1 MTKVSSKD
9 WMTAFPH
16 KFIGGLGVCVFGM
29 CLSVS
34 AEESHVAGI
43 IAEVRDS
50 VAKLRSVDLDAVP
63 MAFWDFDGTIIKGDS
78 GLDYEEGGKV
88 CYRGLIP
95 ETIRAGVCPAYK
107 GEDGV
112 RRWKAEWSR
121 MKEHGSWLSQG
132 FDVQMYHGV
141 EARVLDE
148 FCERNL
154 RENRMFDWFFT
165 SSLAIWK
172 ALGELGV
179 ENYVVSANVEALVHN
194 VAPLLG
200 VSRERIRGSRVV
212 IEGGR
217 LTTRVVQ
224 PIPFG
229 EGKLDAVREIV
240 LARPHGVAL
249 VGFGNSYRTDA
260 AFLRYIVT
268 QRLPGGARPLA
279 IMINGGE
286 EGPKYKG
293 LFHLVSHRETV
304 GEALAKDE

>member
-1 MTKVSSKD
+1 MICRIKKVRICRDKGIFEGLDDCFSSQVYRRAGRLRVWD
-9 WMTAFPH
+9 VSV
-16 KFIGGLGVCVFGM
+16 GGG
-29 CLSVS
+29 
-34 AEESHVAGI
+34 EESHVAGI

-50 VAKLRSVDLDAVP
+50 VAKLRSVDPDAVP

-179 ENYVVSANVEALVHN
+179 ENYVVSANVEALENAAQV
-194 VAPLLG
+194 VAVVTG
-200 VSRERIRGSRVV
+200 RGTASS
-212 IEGGR
+212 
-217 LTTRVVQ
+217 
-224 PIPFG
+224 
-229 EGKLDAVREIV
+229 AC
-240 LARPHGVAL
+240 
-249 VGFGNSYRTDA
+249 
-260 AFLRYIVT
+260 
-268 QRLPGGARPLA
+268 
-279 IMINGGE
+279 
-286 EGPKYKG
+286 
-293 LFHLVSHRETV
+293 
-304 GEALAKDE
+304 